1 MLRFRSGWPR
11 WARIG
16 QVHAT
21 ANNHLKKHMN
31 WESFTF
37 TVCSGWIRSS
47 RGVAED
53 CTFSRREYARAVAY
67 VFFAAGAFGATV
79 ITLQKSE
86 RPILSEEPP
95 KKEPEPGTWSSLIE
109 YYNQLQAA
117 MAQIGDTSWDSV
129 VEAMKDSVSY
139 SISLPAWM
147 RKIQHVMD
155 MESEDSLGYE
165 IVEDSTDI
173 TLNPEIAWSPAFVRL
188 GPQLSN
194 EEAKFR
200 NNRTKFTK
208 KGIARY
214 LDIPESSI
222 DERDIPTIAITGSGG
237 GYRAMIATCGYISA
251 LQNTGLFDCTTYLAG
266 VSGSTWLMALFYTV
280 AEYNTTTLIDHIK
293 ARTGIHIAF
302 LPAAMELLTTAPT
315 DKYLLHGIIEKMH
328 YGYTGVA
335 IADIYG
341 VLLSSRLLVPKN
353 EVIVD
358 RDILKISSQRRI
370 VDTGAVPMPIYTAVR
385 HEIGLTSAEQ
395 EAVDKSATQP
405 EKTAIQET
413 EKRESWFQWFEFTP
427 YEVGCEEAG
436 AWIPTWSLGRKWRNG
451 TSVEAV
457 PELNLTLLLGTFGSA
472 FCATLSHFYKEV
484 RPALPDIA
492 ISQSLDNIMKEKDA
506 NLRDVHPITPAGIP
520 NYLLGLKSYLPRTC
534 PESMHTAKDIN
545 LMDAGLDN
553 NLAMYPLLR
562 PEREVDMI
570 LAFDCSA
577 DVSDVPWL
585 ELTAGYT
592 KKHGILGWPVE
603 AGWPKGEDFEKDLKM
618 MEESQ
623 EVESTGEALGKI
635 QKEKEKDWRK
645 KTLRSKGKQSTGSAE
660 AAAKTLGP
668 VTIWTGTIE
677 DKSKSAD
684 SVNMNEA
691 ENADT
696 IDEEYKLRSPN
707 AGITVVYCPLIPNK
721 KLPGV
726 DPDTSPY
733 MSTWNFVYT
742 PDDVD
747 NIIGL
752 AQTNFSEGEARIR
765 RAVRLI
771 YERKKQL
778 RLERER
784 AQKELWKD
792 SILHSRRNG

>member
-1 MLRFRSGWPR
+1 MLWFRSGWPW

-21 ANNHLKKHMN
+21 ANAQLKKHIN
-31 WESFTF
+31 WDIGRKGFSFT
-37 TVCSGWIRSS
+37 TCSSWIKSS
-47 RGVAED
+47 RGVGED
-53 CTFSRREYARAVAY
+53 SKLSRSDYARAAAWA
-67 VFFAAGAFGATV
+67 FFAAGAFGATV

-86 RPILSEEPP
+86 APILSEEPP
-95 KKEPEPGTWSSLIE
+95 KKESESGTWISLTE
-109 YYNQLQAA
+109 YYNHLQAA

-129 VEAMKDSVSY
+129 VETMRDSVSY

-155 MESEDSLGYE
+155 TESKDSLGYE

-173 TLNPEIAWSPAFVRL
+173 TLNPEIAWSPAYVRL
-188 GPQLSN
+188 GTQLSN

-200 NNRTKFTK
+200 NNRRKFTK

-251 LQNTGLFDCTTYLAG
+251 LQETGLFDCTTYLAG
-266 VSGSTWLMALFYTV
+266 VSGSTWLMALFYSL

-302 LPAAMELLTTAPT
+302 LPAAMELLATAPT

-328 YGYTGVA
+328 YGYTGVS

-358 RDILKISSQRRI
+358 RDSLKISSQRRI
-370 VDTGAVPMPIYTAVR
+370 VDTGAAPMPIYTAVR
-385 HEIGLTSAEQ
+385 HEIGLTGAEQ
-395 EAVDKSATQP
+395 EAVDESATQP

-413 EKRESWFQWFEFTP
+413 KKRESWFQWFEFTP
-427 YEVGCEEAG
+427 YEVGCEEVG

-451 TSVEAV
+451 ASVEAPV

-492 ISQSLDNIMKEKDA
+492 ISQSLDNIINEKDA
-506 NLRDVHPITPAGIP
+506 DLKEVHPITPAGIP
-520 NYLLGLKSYLPRTC
+520 NYLLGMKSYLPQTC
-534 PESMHTAKDIN
+534 PESMHTAKDIS

-577 DVSDVPWL
+577 DLPDVPWL

-592 KKHGILGWPVE
+592 KKRGILGWPVE
-603 AGWPKGEDFEKDLKM
+603 AGWPKGEDFERDLKM

-623 EVESTGEALGKI
+623 EVESTGKALGKV
-635 QKEKEKDWRK
+635 QKEKEKDRRRK
-645 KTLRSKGKQSTGSAE
+645 KGKQSSGSAE

-677 DKSKSAD
+677 EKSAD
-684 SVNMNEA
+684 SVTMNES
-691 ENADT
+691 ENADK

-742 PDDVD
+742 ADDVD
-747 NIIGL
+747 NVIAL
-752 AQTNFSEGEARIR
+752 AQTNFNEGEARIR

-771 YERKKQL
+771 YERKKQQ
-778 RLERER
+778 RVERER
-784 AQKELWKD
+784 AQKELWRD
-792 SILHSRRNG
+792 SILHSRRSA